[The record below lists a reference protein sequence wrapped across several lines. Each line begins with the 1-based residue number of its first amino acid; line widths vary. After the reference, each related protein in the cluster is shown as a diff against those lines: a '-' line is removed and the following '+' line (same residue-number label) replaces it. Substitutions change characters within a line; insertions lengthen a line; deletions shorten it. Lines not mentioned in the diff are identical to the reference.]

1 MNRAVI
7 VAAAMCVAVAACSPA
22 QEALVPKTETQVQT
36 DGATSKLQAMAQRFV
51 PTEIA
56 ADVSRLAPAD
66 RQVLARLVQ
75 ASKIMDALFMRQVW
89 AGNEAMLLD
98 LVRDETPEGRARLHY
113 FLINKAPWSRL
124 DHNEAFVPGA
134 PPKPEAAN
142 FYPDGAAKAD
152 IERWIASLPAPE
164 RARANGFFTL
174 VRRAGQSF
182 T

>member
-1 MNRAVI
+1 MNREASI
-7 VAAAMCVAVAACSPA
+7 VAAAMAIAMCVSVAACSPS
-22 QEALVPKTETQVQT
+22 QEATVPKTETRAQT
-36 DGATSKLQAMAQRFV
+36 EGATSKLQAMAGRFA

-89 AGNEAMLLD
+89 AGNEAMLLE

-124 DHNEAFVPGA
+124 DHNEVFVPGA
-134 PPKPEAAN
+134 PPKPEAAD
-142 FYPDGAAKAD
+142 FYPDGA
-152 IERWIASLPAPE
+152 
-164 RARANGFFTL
+164 T
-174 VRRAGQSF
+174 
-182 T
+182 